1 MDFNKIL
8 ICIFHYNERTLNL
21 NRYCWEKLGLKNIK
35 VFSSKSGFYEK
46 LNEMFK
52 YSYENKDKYDLIIK
66 SDADVLVFGGIF
78 KLIEKAYDN
87 HMILGYFFDKFMNRW
102 RGSGPK
108 IYNISLIKYIHKNNI
123 KAQNVLKPE
132 SKLFNLFRQQK
143 NLKAKC
149 FNIKTC
155 LHEYEQYP
163 SKVLNALITRYHR
176 NHLLNEYL
184 YSKNFLLESR
194 NHPEYMD
201 VIHYLYNKYI
211 PKNKISS
218 KKNCNYIYFN
228 YFDTKIEEIKSDDI
242 PILYKKYLKLYK
254 TKIKIKI

>member
-1 MDFNKIL
+1 MDINRIL

-21 NRYCWEKLGLKNIK
+21 NRYCWEKLGFKNIII
-35 VFSSKSGFYEK
+35 FSSKSAFYQK

-66 SDADVLVFGGIF
+66 SDADELVFDGIF

-132 SKLFNLFRQQK
+132 TQIYQLFGQQK
-143 NLKAKC
+143 NLKNKC
-149 FNIKTC
+149 FDVKTS
-155 LHEYEQYP
+155 LHEYEKYP

-176 NHLLNEYL
+176 GHLLSEYL
-184 YSKNFLLESR
+184 YSKKFLLKSK
-194 NHPEYMD
+194 NHPEYSQ
-201 VIHYLYNKYI
+201 VIHYLYDIYI
-211 PKNKISS
+211 PNNSINS
-218 KKNCNYIYFN
+218 KKNCNYIDFN
-228 YFDTKIEEIKSDDI
+228 NFDTKVLEIKSKDI
-242 PILYKKYLKLYK
+242 PILYEKYFDIYKKKL
-254 TKIKIKI
+254 